1 VSTIN
6 LDSPGEV
13 KRFLRILAEESVAQ
27 ARSTLEGDPKQAS
40 FEAMLSSDEQVY
52 GSLDEQ
58 EDEEA
63 PEEVDAEEVDAEEV
77 EEPMTE
83 PERLEVSLDSISRAV
98 KDLRSGRSVDD
109 SSMKEQLRTYFDRL
123 EPTERQALLA
133 FMKSFAGILTGQLQ
147 GAEAPDPS
155 DDPYNISMTSGDDE
169 EEVPEEPVAGE
180 EVEEEEVEEEEV
192 EKEPAE
198 QPPIKAGISEQNLTE
213 IRNKVRA
220 LMNL

>member
-1 VSTIN
+1 MSTIN

-27 ARSTLEGDPKQAS
+27 ARSTLEA
-40 FEAMLSSDEQVY
+40 EARGET
-52 GSLDEQ
+52 
-58 EDEEA
+58 
-63 PEEVDAEEVDAEEV
+63 PVDAEEV